1 MKHFRYN
8 QYLNKTYLKPS
19 KIFLPNKAYISMT
32 SLQKLS
38 KTFQIDN
45 FGVNNAILLAGVD
58 YGQTSIKC
66 RDLACDVETPPLKNC
81 KDLTMKLEVNYLFP
95 T

>member
-8 QYLNKTYLKPS
+8 QYLKKTYLKPS
-19 KIFLPNKAYISMT
+19 KIFLPNRAYISMT

-38 KTFQIDN
+38 KTLQIDN

-66 RDLACDVETPPLKNC
+66 RDLAVPPPLKNC